1 MRPTTAARAIWR
13 RRISGVSAR
22 PVNSMREPTEAA
34 RVTDLMKRLGAESR
48 GPGRIYLVGGASA
61 VLLGWRAATVDVDLK
76 LDPEPAGVFEAVA
89 RAKNALNIN
98 VELAAPDDFMP
109 ALPGWR
115 ERSLFIDRHGS
126 VDFFHYDFY
135 AQALAKVERGHERD
149 LLDIDAM
156 HRQGLIEPDRLTA
169 LFSEI
174 EPALIRYPAIEPA
187 SFAQG
192 EAAAAAMHR

>member
-1 MRPTTAARAIWR
+1 
-13 RRISGVSAR
+13 
-22 PVNSMREPTEAA
+22 MREPTEAA
-34 RVTDLMKRLGAESR
+34 RVTDLMKRLGVESR

-187 SFAQG
+187 SFRDRV
-192 EAAAAAMHR
+192 EAAAAAMNR